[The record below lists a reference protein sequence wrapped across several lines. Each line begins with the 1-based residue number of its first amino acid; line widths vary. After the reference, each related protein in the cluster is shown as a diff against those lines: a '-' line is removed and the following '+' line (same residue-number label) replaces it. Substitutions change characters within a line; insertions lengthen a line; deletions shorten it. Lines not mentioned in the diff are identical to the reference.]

1 MNIILQHFAGEL
13 RELDK
18 LSLENMRSYA
28 KYIGAEHELIAGFP
42 FREHLTAPC
51 QKVHML
57 NERFD
62 SYDQVLMVDIDM
74 FATKRLKENIFE
86 VERGIG
92 LYEEVQ
98 KRLHK
103 RLSRTGRISA
113 REPYWG
119 GAIYKMNKETRV
131 RMREQF
137 PENDSWMD
145 FYNEAYHYED
155 EGIIAQLAGKAKIPF
170 FVMNRRWCQCSFLPK
185 KEPGFIHIRTKVTPQ
200 GPKREKI
207 DNYRQL
213 VKDSIIC

>member
-13 RELDK
+13 KELDK

-28 KYIGAEHELIAGFP
+28 KYVGAEHELITGFP

-74 FATKRLKENIFE
+74 FATKGLKENIFE

-92 LYEEVQ
+92 IYEEDQ

-103 RLSRTGRISA
+103 EVSRIGRISA
-113 REPYWG
+113 TGPYWG
-119 GAIYKMNKETRV
+119 GAIYKMNKEIRV

-137 PENDSWMD
+137 PENDSWMNL
-145 FYNEAYHYED
+145 YNKAYRYED

-185 KEPGFIHIRTKVTPQ
+185 KVPGFIHIRTKITPE